1 MAYGS
6 VTYAL
11 AVKQDG
17 LIIVSSLLLTGVI
30 LYGLLVYRI
39 ESLSDL
45 MRRVR
50 IHEEIIRRC
59 DIDCPR
65 AGLVR
70 GFI

>member
-30 LYGLLVYRI
+30 LYGLLVYVKK
-39 ESLSDL
+39 SDNAACY
-45 MRRVR
+45 RW
-50 IHEEIIRRC
+50 
-59 DIDCPR
+59 
-65 AGLVR
+65 
-70 GFI
+70 